1 MKPIESVRRFLG
13 DERGSG
19 TVFMLC
25 MLPMFLS
32 LSGLAILGA
41 SAFGTQTVLQA
52 AADSAALAGGA
63 ALPQGA
69 TAAQQAAIAYAQMN
83 LPVAING
90 NVLASS
96 DFTTGTWDGA
106 THTFTPGGAAPNAVS
121 VILRR
126 SLSNGNALPATFL
139 SLIGINTINVAAKSV
154 VTANSAKLRVSMVLD
169 NTGSM
174 CQGDDTHKTYPNPCP
189 NPASDTKIAVLKS
202 ATTSLLTILK
212 NASAKSGDVTVA
224 IVPFTTTVNFG
235 AANYGAS
242 WLTWSDFD
250 AQKPSTPSTSVG
262 PGSNCPWSGS
272 YHCQASPS
280 DGTTVSKVPSSG
292 TYSGY
297 ICPSDTTDYPGC
309 FNSVSAGKDRYG
321 NNLWNHTWIPYHP
334 DWSGCVMDRSQN
346 YDIQNDLPTS
356 AVTDFPAAP
365 ATGNLSTNSSWNL
378 TCPTQLIGQTDV
390 LDSTGWTN
398 LNNTV
403 SAMQAGGATN
413 QPIGLAWGWML
424 LTNGSPI
431 IDPGPLPT
439 GTQDVIILLSDGLN
453 TQDRWSGGGAND
465 DSGTDAR
472 MAKVCTNAKA
482 ANPNVLIYTVFVDIN
497 GTQGN
502 SAVLA
507 SCASTPTSKYN
518 FDLTKT
524 ADITTAFQLIGNE
537 LTKLRVVQ

>member
-1 MKPIESVRRFLG
+1 
-13 DERGSG
+13 
-19 TVFMLC
+19 
-25 MLPMFLS
+25 
-32 LSGLAILGA
+32 
-41 SAFGTQTVLQA
+41 
-52 AADSAALAGGA
+52 
-63 ALPQGA
+63 
-69 TAAQQAAIAYAQMN
+69 
-83 LPVAING
+83 
-90 NVLASS
+90 
-96 DFTTGTWDGA
+96 
-106 THTFTPGGAAPNAVS
+106 
-121 VILRR
+121 
-126 SLSNGNALPATFL
+126 
-139 SLIGINTINVAAKSV
+139 
-154 VTANSAKLRVSMVLD
+154 
-169 NTGSM
+169 
-174 CQGDDTHKTYPNPCP
+174 
-189 NPASDTKIAVLKS
+189 
-202 ATTSLLTILK
+202 LK

-224 IVPFTTTVNFG
+224 IVPFTTTVNVG
-235 AANYGAS
+235 ASNYGAS

-262 PGSNCPWSGS
+262 PGSNCPWTDGGYGGAG

-280 DGTTVSKVPSSG
+280 DGTAVSRIPSSG

-297 ICPSDTTDYPGC
+297 ICASDTTNYPGC
-309 FNSVSAGKDRYG
+309 FNSVVATKDSHG
-321 NNLWNHTWIPYHP
+321 NPTSWNHTWIPYHP

-346 YDIQNDLPTS
+346 YDVQNDLPTS
-356 AVTDFPAAP
+356 AATDFPAAP

-424 LTNGSPI
+424 LTDGSPI
-431 IDPGPLPT
+431 VNPGPLPA

-482 ANPNVLIYTVFVDIN
+482 ANPNVLLYTVFVDIN